1 LKEKKVSHPPLQMI
15 LTVAEEIGLVG
26 AAAFPPSA
34 IKAAYGLVLDGGDID
49 KIVCRAPNQ
58 YNFVARVYGR
68 AAHAGIHPEEGISAI
83 KAASA
88 AIARMKLGRIDQE
101 TTANIGM
108 IHGGVA
114 TNIIPD
120 EVEIRGEARSH
131 RLAKVKKQIGRME
144 KTLQGE
150 CRRHGAVCKIKFAR
164 IYESFNIAE
173 TSPLLE
179 KAVAGMKASGIRP
192 KIAGTGGGSDANIF
206 NALGV
211 PSLIV
216 GVGADN
222 VHTTKERIAVRDLVR
237 GAEIVFNIIKEFNRD

>member
-1 LKEKKVSHPPLQMI
+1 
-15 LTVAEEIGLVG
+15 
-26 AAAFPPSA
+26 
-34 IKAAYGLVLDGGDID
+34 
-49 KIVCRAPNQ
+49 
-58 YNFVARVYGR
+58 
-68 AAHAGIHPEEGISAI
+68 
-83 KAASA
+83 
-88 AIARMKLGRIDQE
+88 MKLGRIDQE

-131 RLAKVKKQIGRME
+131 RLAKVKKQIGQME
-144 KTLQGE
+144 KTLQNE
-150 CRRHGAVCKIKFAR
+150 CRRHGAVCKIRFAR

-173 TSPLLE
+173 TSPLME
-179 KAVAGMKASGIRP
+179 KAIAGMKASGIRP

-211 PSLIV
+211 PSLII

-222 VHTTKERIAVRDLVR
+222 VHTTKERLAVRDLVR
-237 GAEIVFNIIKEFNRD
+237 GAEIVLSIIKEFNRD